1 MTDESVNEIFKEV
14 IDMAVEFSDFKIE
27 PYPLQPGKKVKV
39 TCRITSPD
47 GIESVKVYDPRGWV
61 LTAYDDGTHGDEVA
75 GDGIY
80 TLVEDVPY
88 DAPPGEY
95 TATAVITDKKGN
107 VTRKNFTIRVA

>member
-1 MTDESVNEIFKEV
+1 MAIEI
-14 IDMAVEFSDFKIE
+14 SDVKIE
-27 PYPLQPGKKVKV
+27 PYPIQPGKKVKV
-39 TCRITSPD
+39 TAKITSPN

-80 TLVEDVPY
+80 TLVEEVPF

-95 TATAVITDKKGN
+95 YATLVVTDKAGEVLRKG
-107 VTRKNFTIRVA
+107 FTLKVG